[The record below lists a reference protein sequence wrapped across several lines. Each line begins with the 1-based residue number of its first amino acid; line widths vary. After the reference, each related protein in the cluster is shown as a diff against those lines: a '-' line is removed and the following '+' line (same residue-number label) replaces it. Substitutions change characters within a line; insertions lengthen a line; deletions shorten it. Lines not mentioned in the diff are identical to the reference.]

1 MNKQQLILKLNA
13 LNILQFGTF
22 KLRSGLISPFY
33 INFRHIVSY
42 PEILKELSEHLWGVI
57 KDMDFDQLCGV
68 PYAAL
73 SLSASIS
80 VLHNKPMLV
89 KRKEQKKYG
98 TKKILEGIFEQGQNC
113 LVIDDII
120 TSGISM
126 VETCDVL
133 EKEGL
138 VVTDLVTLVDRM
150 QGGKKYLEEKGYKV
164 TSLFSIKEIVAVL
177 LEHNKISAE
186 IYAETLSFIA
196 NNSITAAAV
205 KQSETPTL
213 FTYEEREAAMVHP
226 VGKRLLEIMRI
237 KNSNLCCSAD
247 VKSKKDLLELA
258 ESVGPSVCMLK
269 THIDNIPDFD
279 KDLVVKLKA
288 LSKKYNFLL
297 FEDRKFADIG
307 HIAMQQFTNEWLDIA
322 YWADVVTVHAIAG
335 SSSIEALK
343 ATGKLDSTAL
353 ILIAEMS
360 TKDTLTDQSYAE
372 KAIAIAEQNK
382 DVVLGVVAQRY
393 RSLDPAMM
401 LFTPGINLEVVN
413 DAHGQTYNTP
423 DFAFKERGVDVMIVG
438 RGIYLSDTQATEAI
452 KYRKMGWNAYLSSN

>member
-13 LNILQFGTF
+13 LNILQFGIF
-22 KLRSGLISPFY
+22 KLRSGISPFY
-33 INFRHIVSY
+33 IDFRHIVSY
-42 PEILKELSEHLWGVI
+42 PEILKELSKHFWEVI
-57 KDMDFDQLCGV
+57 KDMGFDQLCGV
-68 PYAAL
+68 PYTAL
-73 SLSASIS
+73 SLSASIAI
-80 VLHNKPMLV
+80 LHNKPMLI
-89 KRKEQKKYG
+89 KREEQKKYG
-98 TKKILEGIFEQGQNC
+98 TKKVLEGIFEQGQNC

-120 TSGISM
+120 TSGM
-126 VETCDVL
+126 RLVETCDVL
-133 EKEGL
+133 VKEGL
-138 VVTDLVTLVDRM
+138 VITNLVTIVDRM
-150 QGGKKYLEEKGYKV
+150 QGGKKHLEDKGYKV
-164 TSLFSIKEIVAVL
+164 TSLFSIKEIVDVL
-177 LEHNKISAE
+177 LKHNQISEE

-196 NNSITAAAV
+196 NNSITAATV
-205 KQSETPTL
+205 KKAETPTL

-247 VKSKKDLLELA
+247 VKSKKQLLELA

-269 THIDNIPDFD
+269 THVDNIPDFD

-288 LSKKYNFLL
+288 LAKKYNFLL

-307 HIAMQQFTNEWLDIA
+307 HIVMQQFTNEWLDIA
-322 YWADVVTVHAIAG
+322 YWADMVTVHAIAG

-343 ATGKLDSTAL
+343 VTGKLDSTAL

-382 DVVLGVVAQRY
+382 DIVLGVVAQKY

-401 LFTPGINLEVVN
+401 LFTSGINLEEVN
-413 DAHGQTYNTP
+413 DAHGQTYRTP
-423 DFAFKERGVDVMIVG
+423 DFVFKERGADVMIVG
-438 RGIYLSDTQATEAI
+438 RGIYLSDTQATQAI
-452 KYRKMGWNAYLSSN
+452 QYRKMGWNAYLSRN